1 MMIVKLERA
10 RRREAGMVVE
20 MIECACRSSKL
31 HAIFVLTSFFCALLC
46 AQLNAAAGDDP
57 RNASSFELIDQ
68 MGRRVTEKTFKG
80 KPSIVFFGFT
90 HCPDIC
96 PMTLAQLA
104 SMFNILEQTQRKT
117 LPQVVLVSVDPQ
129 RDSAEQLSQYV
140 TTFNP
145 NFIGVTGEQ
154 AQLAQLAQELGIAYM
169 KINPQAPDTD
179 VHSEHAH
186 HEGTEDE
193 DNATNYQIEHSGTI
207 ILFNPEGKLA
217 GFFTM
222 PHDAKHLAQDL
233 QTIMG

>member
-1 MMIVKLERA
+1 MNKQKFIIAAITVVAILA
-10 RRREAGMVVE
+10 MV
-20 MIECACRSSKL
+20 
-31 HAIFVLTSFFCALLC
+31 TGLLLSIRTYNIDNSPDFS
-46 AQLNAAAGDDP
+46 QLNGTILHTA
-57 RNASSFELIDQ
+57 RNITPFELTDHLNN
-68 MGRRVTEKTFKG
+68 RFTESNLVNHWTLM
-80 KPSIVFFGFT
+80 FFGFT

-154 AQLAQLAQELGIAYM
+154 AQLSQLAQELGIAYM
-169 KINPQAPDTD
+169 KIKPQAPDTD